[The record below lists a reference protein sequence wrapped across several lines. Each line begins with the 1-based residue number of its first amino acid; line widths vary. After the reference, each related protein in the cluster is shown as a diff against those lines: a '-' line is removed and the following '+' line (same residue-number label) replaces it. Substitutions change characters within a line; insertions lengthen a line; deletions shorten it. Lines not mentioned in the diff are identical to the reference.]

1 MAILGK
7 LFGRKRPDTA
17 DLPPI
22 DKVTD
27 LFAPDL
33 KDIRD
38 EAQRLITVFGRL
50 IEAESIEG
58 NVETGQFK
66 ELSDATIKAAALSD
80 EFDAA
85 IAMEKEGS
93 AEERIAALARVQ
105 AVFDATLKSV
115 IVALDT
121 REVGA
126 ADHSERCALY
136 ARVIAEEMGLPQEE
150 IAHISSGVYLHD
162 IGKLLVPDSILKK
175 PGKLTQ
181 DEWVVIRDH
190 SKTGWSLLEGLEFLD
205 TARRVPLEHHEAFWG
220 GGYPGGLSGHE
231 IYVGARIM
239 TVVDAFDAITS
250 WRPYRESA
258 PPGVAREKLPFESG
272 ELLCPDVC
280 EAFLARYEELCR
292 LGGME
297 P

>member
-22 DKVTD
+22 DKVPD

-85 IAMEKEGS
+85 IAYGERRLRGS
-93 AEERIAALARVQ
+93 NVSPR
-105 AVFDATLKSV
+105 S
-115 IVALDT
+115 
-121 REVGA
+121 
-126 ADHSERCALY
+126 
-136 ARVIAEEMGLPQEE
+136 
-150 IAHISSGVYLHD
+150 
-162 IGKLLVPDSILKK
+162 
-175 PGKLTQ
+175 PG
-181 DEWVVIRDH
+181 
-190 SKTGWSLLEGLEFLD
+190 
-205 TARRVPLEHHEAFWG
+205 
-220 GGYPGGLSGHE
+220 Y
-231 IYVGARIM
+231 
-239 TVVDAFDAITS
+239 
-250 WRPYRESA
+250 RPYSTRRSRA
-258 PPGVAREKLPFESG
+258 SSSPWTPAK
-272 ELLCPDVC
+272 
-280 EAFLARYEELCR
+280 
-292 LGGME
+292 
-297 P
+297 

>member
-1 MAILGK
+1 MASYSVASETIRSSYHHWTKCPIL
-7 LFGRKRPDTA
+7 L
-17 DLPPI
+17 
-22 DKVTD
+22 
-27 LFAPDL
+27 APDL
-33 KDIRD
+33 KDIRE
-38 EAQRLITVFGRL
+38 EAQRPITVFERL
-50 IEAESIEG
+50 IQAQSVEANI
-58 NVETGQFK
+58 ETGQFK
-66 ELSDATIKAAALSD
+66 ELGDATIEAAALSD
-80 EFDAA
+80 EFEAA

-93 AEERIAALARVQ
+93 PEERIAALARVQ
-105 AVFDATLKSV
+105 AIFDATLKSV
-115 IVALDT
+115 VVALDT

-126 ADHSERCALY
+126 SNHSERCAMY
-136 ARVIAEEMGLPQEE
+136 ARVIAEEMGLPPDE

-181 DEWVVIRDH
+181 EEWVIVRDH
-190 SKTGWSLLEGLEFLD
+190 SKTGWTLLDGLEFLD
-205 TARRVPLEHHEAFWG
+205 TARRVPLEYHEAFWG
-220 GGYPGGLSGHE
+220 GGYPGGLTGHE

-258 PPGVAREKLPFESG
+258 PPRVAREKLPFESG

-280 EAFLARYEELCR
+280 QAFLARYEELCR
-292 LGGME
+292 LGDME